1 MWCSNWLRLVW
12 PWENAA
18 IVRED
23 AKVVH
28 LLFASCHFCTS
39 NVCAHCRGRVFSKEP
54 FFEPFPQILQP
65 LRLRRG
71 DCDDLHTG
79 KTFSKGVEIF
89 LGARQVHFVSNN
101 APGPLGKSRIVEVD
115 LASKILQILDR
126 MPAFA
131 ASDIENEKQNPATC
145 DVPKKVVAESDISV
159 RAFDESRNVCDRS
172 ATITVELDHADD
184 GMKRGERIGRYLR
197 MRRGDFAEQSRLAR
211 IRITD
216 ERRVR
221 HRSQFKY
228 EMALL

>member
-101 APGPLGKSRIVEVD
+101 APGPLGKSRIVEVRSD
-115 LASKILQILDR
+115 CAAEIATTSTPGKRFRRASRFSWAPGKSILFPIMRQGR
-126 MPAFA
+126 W
-131 ASDIENEKQNPATC
+131 
-145 DVPKKVVAESDISV
+145 
-159 RAFDESRNVCDRS
+159 ESRGS
-172 ATITVELDHADD
+172 
-184 GMKRGERIGRYLR
+184 
-197 MRRGDFAEQSRLAR
+197 
-211 IRITD
+211 
-216 ERRVR
+216 
-221 HRSQFKY
+221 
-228 EMALL
+228 